1 VSSTDEAVI
10 TYEEWGASFFRHAVS
25 EERILGAI
33 AGLAGEPIDFGPMK
47 VGPGRLASVSAHG
60 KVGQAI
66 TRRESDDPVRYRV
79 QLPVSVDF
87 ALDLHVGTQ
96 RFSAELDVPLVLT
109 ARAVAPLTVVIEVQ
123 TPSSK
128 EIDIDL
134 KAEGLRASVVKEVA
148 DVKGEL
154 RRFVAKY
161 VAREVAK
168 PHIAEARTIDVLS
181 LIDVAWK
188 GARPSDA

>member
-1 VSSTDEAVI
+1 M
-10 TYEEWGASFFRHAVS
+10 TYEEWGVSFFRHAVS

-33 AGLAGEPIDFGPMK
+33 AGLAGEPIDFGPIK
-47 VGPGRLASVSAHG
+47 VGPGRVASVSAHG
-60 KVGQAI
+60 KVGEAI
-66 TRRESDDPVRYRV
+66 TERVSDDPVRYNVR
-79 QLPVSVDF
+79 LPVSVDF
-87 ALDLHVGTQ
+87 ALDLHVGSPQ
-96 RFSAELDVPLVLT
+96 RFSAALDVPLVLT
-109 ARAVAPLTVVIEVQ
+109 ATAVAPLTVVIEVQ
-123 TPSSK
+123 TPSGQ

-168 PHIAEARTIDVLS
+168 PHIAAARTIDVLS

-188 GARPSDA
+188 GAGPSDA